1 MGRGLSEAEVFD
13 HHLAAVGEM
22 IEEQETVMVQYL
34 EAIYVGK
41 TKEVIF
47 TTRWENTVGLEQHR
61 MGLASELKKMRF
73 GE

>member
-1 MGRGLSEAEVFD
+1 MRQ
-13 HHLAAVGEM
+13 H
-22 IEEQETVMVQYL
+22 L

-47 TTRWENTVGLEQHR
+47 TTRWENTVQAEQHR
-61 MGLASELKKMRF
+61 MGLASELKKLRF